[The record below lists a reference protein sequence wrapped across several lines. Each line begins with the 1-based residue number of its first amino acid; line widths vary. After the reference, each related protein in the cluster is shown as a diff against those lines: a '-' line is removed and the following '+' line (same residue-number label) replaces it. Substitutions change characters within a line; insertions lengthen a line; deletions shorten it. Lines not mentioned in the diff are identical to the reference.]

1 MYFNSCLKVG
11 RGNRG
16 SGPSA
21 GKCWWAGFSR
31 FHSRMLD
38 GADGIVFVLCLC
50 FDDVMLVTLC
60 LRHTSNKH

>member
-1 MYFNSCLKVG
+1 MYFDSCLKVG

-38 GADGIVFVLCLC
+38 GDDGIVFVLLSYVCVSMMLC
-50 FDDVMLVTLC
+50 W
-60 LRHTSNKH
+60 